1 MMLALDALQR
11 RYQAFDQFGVHS
23 GFDNGESVAA
33 APVGMDLNLRVRQ
46 HVTLPGMTLYRVLAR
61 SIARGCGVGEVFQ
74 RATNAK
80 RLRKGRRNR
89 YRVFQ
94 NATTRWAVAGIRR
107 A

>member
-1 MMLALDALQR
+1 
-11 RYQAFDQFGVHS
+11 
-23 GFDNGESVAA
+23 
-33 APVGMDLNLRVRQ
+33 
-46 HVTLPGMTLYRVLAR
+46 MTLYRVLAR